1 MSKEIEKQ
9 IEEVKKEIAR
19 TSWTPK
25 RLRLR
30 KKLWNLQ
37 LKLKAQATA

>member
-1 MSKEIEKQ
+1 MNEEIEKQ
-9 IEEVKKEIAR
+9 IEEVEKEIAR

-37 LKLKAQATA
+37 MKLKTQATA